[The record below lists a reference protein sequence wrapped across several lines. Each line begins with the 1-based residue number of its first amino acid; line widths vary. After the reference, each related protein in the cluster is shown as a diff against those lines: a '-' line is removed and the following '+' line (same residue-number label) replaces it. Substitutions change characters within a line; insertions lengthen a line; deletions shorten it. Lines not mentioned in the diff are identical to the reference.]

1 MVGFPLEP
9 DSRSMRE
16 MGESATALLADFL
29 AGLDKAPTVPPDGAA
44 VRVTRPQP
52 AGAAFDEVLGEFR
65 RAAAW
70 ATETAGPR
78 HFGFIPGGGLFTS
91 ALAEYL
97 ARGFNRY
104 TSVAAMAPG
113 LVAVENSVVEW
124 LAAEFGLPASAG
136 GNITTGG
143 SMANLSGLLAARHDR
158 LGDDLAGGTVY
169 LTAQTNH
176 CVPKAMRIMGFP
188 ASAIRTVPSTPDLRM
203 DVEAARSMIRA
214 DRAAGLRPFCV
225 LATAGTTSTGAVDPI
240 AAVADLAAREDLWL
254 HVDAAY
260 GGFFQLTER
269 GRRGFEGVERAD
281 SLVLDPHKGMFLPYG
296 TGMLLVRDPAV
307 LARSHALFDDD
318 VPYLQDLAAGELPD
332 YAELGIERTRE
343 FRGLRM
349 WLPLRLHGVSA
360 FREALD
366 EKLDLAAHA
375 HRELS
380 AIPGVVC
387 GPPPELSTVVFSV
400 PAAGNRG
407 NQVLRER
414 INARAEAFFSSTA
427 VGGRYLLRMCVLS
440 VRTHAGHVDDAVR
453 VVREEVQRMGG
464 GTNR

>member
-1 MVGFPLEP
+1 M
-9 DSRSMRE
+9 
-16 MGESATALLADFL
+16 
-29 AGLDKAPTVPPDGAA
+29 
-44 VRVTRPQP
+44 RVTRPQP